1 MHCANC
7 KSEWAREDGHHL
19 TFIGTENKVFAKLV
33 QMNEDLVKILENIG
47 MPLKRSE
54 DGVVSTAD
62 ILSYVEK
69 LSNCCDK
76 PNIFF
81 TRFVDKDDTPDVPR
95 EIVNE

>member
-7 KSEWAREDGHHL
+7 KSEWARKNMYEL
-19 TFIGTENKVFAKLV
+19 KFIGTEYEVA
-33 QMNEDLVKILENIG
+33 NELIRLNEHLIKILENIG

-54 DGVVSTAD
+54 DGVVSTAN

-76 PNIFF
+76 PHIFF

-95 EIVNE
+95 EDI

>member
-7 KSEWAREDGHHL
+7 KSEWARMNMYDL
-19 TFIGTENKVFAKLV
+19 KFIGTEYKVANELV
-33 QMNEDLVKILENIG
+33 RMNEDLIKVLENIG

-62 ILSYVEK
+62 ILSYVER

-81 TRFVDKDDTPDVPR
+81 TRFVDKDDTPDVPK
-95 EIVNE
+95 EDI

>member
-7 KSEWAREDGHHL
+7 KSEWAREDFYDL
-19 TFIGTENKVFAKLV
+19 KYIGTEHKVFDKFFL
-33 QMNEDLVKILENIG
+33 MNEHLIKILENIG

-54 DGVVSTAD
+54 YGVVSTAN

-95 EIVNE
+95 GE

>member
-7 KSEWAREDGHHL
+7 KSEWARKDFYDL
-19 TFIGTENKVFAKLV
+19 KYIGTEHKVFDKFVL
-33 QMNEDLVKILENIG
+33 MNEHLIKILENIG

-54 DGVVSTAD
+54 DGVVSTAN

-95 EIVNE
+95 GDI

>member
-7 KSEWAREDGHHL
+7 KSEWARKDGHL
-19 TFIGTENKVFAKLV
+19 TFIGTENKVFDKLV
-33 QMNEDLVKILENIG
+33 CLNGDLIKILEGIG

-54 DGVVSTAD
+54 DGVVSTAN

-69 LSNCCDK
+69 LSDCCDK

-81 TRFVDKDDTPDVPR
+81 TRLVDKDDTPDVPK

>member
-7 KSEWAREDGHHL
+7 KSEWARKDFYDL
-19 TFIGTENKVFAKLV
+19 KYIGTEHKVFDKFVL
-33 QMNEDLVKILENIG
+33 MNEHLIKILENIG

-54 DGVVSTAD
+54 DGVVSTAN

-76 PNIFF
+76 PHIFF

-95 EIVNE
+95 EDI